1 MVDGSRG
8 VCWVRGCVIYFLLL
22 VAENYVLLKH
32 GGAGAEYY
40 LLLGGEFFMRIR
52 SRMFIRIRSRII
64 YEGPEPNL
72 FMMIWS
78 RILFWSRS

>member
-40 LLLGGEFFMRIR
+40 LLFGGEFF
-52 SRMFIRIRSRII
+52 
-64 YEGPEPNL
+64 YEDSEPNVYKDPGPNYL
-72 FMMIWS
+72 
-78 RILFWSRS
+78 